1 MRATQRLL
9 RSLSGSLFAGG
20 CYLCRGSTGA
30 TGSVLCDACESDLPT
45 LPAARCT
52 RCALPCPAGVT
63 ACGRCLSTSPP
74 FDASVAVFA
83 YAFPADV
90 LVHAL
95 KFQGQLAIAPLFG
108 RRLLAQ
114 LAPDERV
121 DVLAPVPLSQ
131 ARMRARGY
139 NQALEIARGLSS
151 AAARIDAQLIERTRD
166 TPAQSDLPWAERARN
181 IRGAFRCRGS
191 LAGARVAVVDDVM
204 TTGAT
209 LSEIATV
216 LKNAGAAQVV
226 NWVAVC
232 TLPPAEL

>member
-90 LVHAL
+90 LV
-95 KFQGQLAIAPLFG
+95 
-108 RRLLAQ
+108 
-114 LAPDERV
+114 
-121 DVLAPVPLSQ
+121 PVPLSQ

-226 NWVAVC
+226 NWVAVR